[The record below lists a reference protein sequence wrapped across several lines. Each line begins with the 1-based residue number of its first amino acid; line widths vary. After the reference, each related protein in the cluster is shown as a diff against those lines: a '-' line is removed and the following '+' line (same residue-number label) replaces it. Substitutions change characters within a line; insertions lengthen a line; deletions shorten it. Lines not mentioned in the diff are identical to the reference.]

1 MNPERRRQ
9 IVTRCGLDAIYLHYS
24 ERQPGIDPPP
34 PLRFR
39 RNPKRIALLDLRHL
53 VEDACSCQHECYG
66 GRSRNHQDAVDFP
79 ATATERAKA
88 AMTISASSLA
98 GDERSPGVQAVLHQ
112 RTALGVHKR
121 RKDRPRA
128 CALLRKVSRFAAS
141 VGATCAGWEETL
153 RRRCRCDLR
162 ANRQPVTPAN
172 GERAVDRDRAF
183 AVVQPRVYVRL
194 PQTWS

>member
-88 AMTISASSLA
+88 AMTIPASSLA
-98 GDERSPGVQAVLHQ
+98 GDERSGPGVQAVLHQ
-112 RTALGVHKR
+112 RTALGAHKSR
-121 RKDRPRA
+121 EDRPRTPHGRTGPSA
-128 CALLRKVSRFAAS
+128 QWLPFSGGICASAESESFRCVGGGDVPERVCQAQAVSIAVAAY
-141 VGATCAGWEETL
+141 G
-153 RRRCRCDLR
+153 
-162 ANRQPVTPAN
+162 
-172 GERAVDRDRAF
+172 
-183 AVVQPRVYVRL
+183 
-194 PQTWS
+194 